1 MRLLAPLPTAAAQ
14 PLFALACEEAAR
26 ISFAVG
32 VEHLVLACTAYGA
45 LDRFDVET
53 EDVRE
58 RIVSDEREALASLG
72 ISLDSVR
79 GELGDTLENT
89 CLLVSPAAKR
99 MLELASRRR
108 RTVTAEQ
115 LLVTLAEHSITA
127 QRLLREL
134 GVDPA
139 LVRR

>member
-1 MRLLAPLPTAAAQ
+1 VRLLAPRPRAAAQ
-14 PLFALACEEAAR
+14 PLFALACDEAAR

-32 VEHLVLACTAYGA
+32 VEHLVLACAAYGA
-45 LDRFDVET
+45 LDGFDVRL

-58 RIVSDEREALASLG
+58 RIVAEERDALASLG

-79 GELGDTLENT
+79 GELEDTLDDA
-89 CLLVSPAAKR
+89 CLPVSPAAKR
-99 MLELASRRR
+99 MLALASRRR
-108 RTVTAEQ
+108 RSVSAEQ
-115 LLVTLAEHSITA
+115 LLATLAEHSIPA
-127 QRLLREL
+127 RRLLREL